1 MSLGHDWRR
10 PSVAETVGPMVAIG
24 ASAGK
29 AVAANARIEFDIEP
43 LSPTKNG
50 RISSASELSALI
62 KIRIG

>member
-1 MSLGHDWRR
+1 
-10 PSVAETVGPMVAIG
+10 MVAIG